1 MESIPGIRFVFP
13 CYTGLVRGDSRQDLY
28 AKFLALAGL
37 GLLAGVGAL
46 VDYWPTDV
54 RVPRAANTVARL
66 PAPAHALSVPRNP
79 VTTLAVAVT
88 PARVAR
94 RSVSDVQSSDS
105 VVSMSDLVSTPGA
118 TPIAFA
124 TPSAPAGLDVASGV
138 ANTVPAQ
145 PVTLTDPVRYSASD
159 DSFAE
164 PLRQFSPGQQVA
176 DTSFF
181 GDAFRAAGGSIA
193 TAGGSIATAGAKA
206 GESVAGAFRAAAGA
220 VKKLKFF

>member
-1 MESIPGIRFVFP
+1 M
-13 CYTGLVRGDSRQDLY
+13 RGDSRQDLY

-54 RVPRAANTVARL
+54 RVPRAANTIARL
-66 PAPAHALSVPRNP
+66 PALAHALRVPRDP
-79 VTTLAVAVT
+79 VTTFAVVVT
-88 PARVAR
+88 PARLAR
-94 RSVSDVQSSDS
+94 RSVSDVQISDS
-105 VVSMSDLVSTPGA
+105 VVSMSDLVSTLGA
-118 TPIAFA
+118 TPVAFV

-138 ANTVPAQ
+138 ANTVPARA
-145 PVTLTDPVRYSASD
+145 VDLTDPVRYSASD

-164 PLRQFSPGQQVA
+164 PLRQFSNGQQA
-176 DTSFF
+176 QDTSFF

-193 TAGGSIATAGAKA
+193 TAGGSIVSAGGSIATAGAKA

>member
-1 MESIPGIRFVFP
+1 
-13 CYTGLVRGDSRQDLY
+13 VRGDSRQDLY

-54 RVPRAANTVARL
+54 RVPRAANTIARL
-66 PAPAHALSVPRNP
+66 PAPAHALGVPRTP
-79 VTTLAVAVT
+79 VTTLALAVT

-94 RSVSDVQSSDS
+94 RSASDLQIGDS
-105 VVSMSDLVSTPGA
+105 VISMSDLVSTSA
-118 TPIAFA
+118 ETPVAFV
-124 TPSAPAGLDVASGV
+124 TPSAPTGLDVASGV
-138 ANTVPAQ
+138 VSTVPAQ
-145 PVTLTDPVRYSASD
+145 PVTLTNPIRYSASD

-164 PLRQFSPGQQVA
+164 PLRQYSIGQQVQ

-181 GDAFRAAGGSIA
+181 GDAVRVAGGSIAAAGGSIA

-220 VKKLKFF
+220 VKHLKFF